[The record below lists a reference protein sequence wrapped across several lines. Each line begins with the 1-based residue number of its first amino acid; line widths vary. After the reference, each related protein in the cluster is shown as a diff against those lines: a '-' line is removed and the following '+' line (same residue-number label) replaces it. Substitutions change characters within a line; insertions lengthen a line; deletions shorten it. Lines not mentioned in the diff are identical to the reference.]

1 VVGERR
7 FIHVAYLEG
16 LASVG
21 KIARFWV
28 EDCRYPGFRKIV
40 AETTDGE
47 ILETKCID
55 WRGAKK
61 VILYI
66 QYAKNMAKL
75 MVEGE
80 SVGNK
85 ESL

>member
-1 VVGERR
+1 MAGERK

-21 KIARFWV
+21 KIARFWT
-28 EDCRYPGFRKIV
+28 EDCRYPGFKRIV
-40 AETTDGE
+40 AETVNGE
-47 ILETKCID
+47 VLETKCID

-61 VILYI
+61 VILYM
-66 QYAKNMAKL
+66 QYAKNTAKL

-80 SVGNK
+80 ALGSE